1 MRRRLK
7 HGNLLPDFGR
17 SRRMRLSLTLLHVR
31 TILHRLHLGRR
42 HAVKRRI
49 LISTPAAK
57 IVDQAGCEQCDSRRY
72 STS

>member
-31 TILHRLHLGRR
+31 TILHRLRLGRR
-42 HAVKRRI
+42 HAVKQRI
-49 LISTPAAK
+49 LISMPAPK
-57 IVDQAGCEQCDSRRY
+57 IGDQAGCAQYDSQRY